1 MSKKLRIG
9 VFGYGVVGHGLY
21 DVLKQTKGLNAE
33 IVRIVV
39 KHRDKKRD
47 LPVEFFSYDKNDI
60 LNDDTLDVVVELIDN
75 ADEAYDIVSTAL
87 KKGKAVVSASKKM
100 IAEHLQE
107 LYDLQQKHN
116 APFLYEASVC
126 GSIPVIRNLEE
137 YYDNDLL
144 GSLEGICNG
153 TTNYILTKTSEENL
167 SYDDALRQA
176 QQLGFAESN
185 PTLDVKG
192 YDAKFKLVILT
203 LHTFGLVVKPE
214 DIFNFGI
221 QNLSV
226 ADSTYAREKGFKIKL
241 IAHTYRTPDNKVVSY
256 VIPRFIKPHDLFYD
270 VRNEFNA
277 VQLGAAFSDKQFFL
291 GKGAGSYPTGSAV
304 LSDIAALS
312 YNYRYEYKK
321 VRQNGKVPFSN
332 NHDLTLY
339 IRYSHDSILEEL
351 DVHDISQ
358 RFTSNDTKY
367 VIGKVNLSKLIAAKL
382 NDRVDVFIAKVAE

>member
-1 MSKKLRIG
+1 MSRKLRIG
-9 VFGYGVVGHGLY
+9 MFGYGVVGHGLY
-21 DVLKQTKGLNAE
+21 DVLRKTKGLNAE
-33 IVRIVV
+33 VVRICV

-47 LPVEFFSYDKNDI
+47 LPMEYFTYNKEDI

-75 ADEAYDIVSTAL
+75 ADEAFEIVSTAL
-87 KKGKAVVSASKKM
+87 SNGKAVVSASKKM

-107 LYDLQQKHN
+107 LHQLQHKQN
-116 APFLYEASVC
+116 VPFLYEGSVC

-144 GSLEGICNG
+144 DSLEGICNG
-153 TTNYILTKTSEENL
+153 TTNYILTKTAEENL
-167 SYDDALRQA
+167 SYDEALRQA

-192 YDAKFKLVILT
+192 FDAKYKLTILT
-203 LHTFGLVVKPE
+203 LHTFGLFVRPE
-214 DIFNFGI
+214 EIFNFGI
-221 QNLSV
+221 QNLSL
-226 ADSTYAREKGFKIKL
+226 ADSTYAREKGYKIKL
-241 IAHTYRTPDNKVVSY
+241 IAHTYRTAEKVVSY
-256 VIPRFIKPHDLFYD
+256 VIPKFIRKENLFYD

-321 VRQNGKVPFSN
+321 THQNGLVPFSN
-332 NHDLTLY
+332 DHDLTLY
-339 IRYSHDSILEEL
+339 VRYTSDKILEEL
-351 DVHDISQ
+351 NVHDITERYWSEEL
-358 RFTSNDTKY
+358 KY
-367 VIGKVNLSKLIAAKL
+367 VIGKVNISKLL
-382 NDRVDVFIAKVAE
+382 ECDVNNRVDVFIAKVD

>member
-9 VFGYGVVGHGLY
+9 LFGYGVVGHGLY
-21 DVLKQTKGLNAE
+21 DVLHKTKGLNTE
-33 IVRIVV
+33 IVRIAV
-39 KHRDKKRD
+39 KHREKKRD
-47 LPVEFFSYDKNDI
+47 LPAEIFTFDKNEI
-60 LNDDTLDVVVELIDN
+60 LNDDSLDVVVELIDN
-75 ADEAYDIVSTAL
+75 ADEAFDIVSTAL
-87 KKGKAVVSASKKM
+87 KKGKAVVSANKKM

-107 LYDLQQKHN
+107 LYDLQQLHN
-116 APFLYEASVC
+116 VPFLYEASAC
-126 GSIPVIRNLEE
+126 GSIPIIRNLEE

-144 GSLEGICNG
+144 DSLEGICNG

-167 SYDDALRQA
+167 SYEEALKQA

-192 YDAKFKLVILT
+192 FDAKYKLTILT
-203 LHTFGLVVKPE
+203 LHTFGLIIKPE
-214 DIFNFGI
+214 NIFNFGI

-241 IAHTYRTPDNKVVSY
+241 IAHTYRTDDKVVSY
-256 VIPRFIKPHDLFYD
+256 VIPKFIKPHDLFYD

-321 VRQNGKVPFSN
+321 VKQNGAVPFSN
-332 NHDLTLY
+332 DHDLNLY
-339 IRYSHDSILEEL
+339 IRYSSENILDEL
-351 DVHDISQ
+351 KVHDISQ
-358 RFTSNDTKY
+358 RFISNNTKY
-367 VIGKVNLSKLIAAKL
+367 VIGKVKLSNLIKVKL
-382 NDRVDVFIAKVAE
+382 NDHIDVFVAKID

>member
-1 MSKKLRIG
+1 MSRKLRIG
-9 VFGYGVVGHGLY
+9 LFGYGVVGHGLY
-21 DVLKQTKGLNAE
+21 DVLHKTKGLNAE
-33 IVRIVV
+33 VVRICV

-47 LPVEFFSYDKNDI
+47 LPAEFFTFNKEDI

-75 ADEAYDIVSTAL
+75 ADEAFEIVSTAL

-107 LYDLQQKHN
+107 LHELQQQYN
-116 APFLYEASVC
+116 APFLYEASAC
-126 GSIPVIRNLEE
+126 GSIPIIRNLEE

-144 GSLEGICNG
+144 DSLEGICNG
-153 TTNYILTKTSEENL
+153 TTNYILTKTAEENL
-167 SYDDALRQA
+167 SYDEALRQA

-192 YDAKFKLVILT
+192 FDAKYKLTILT
-203 LHTFGLVVKPE
+203 LHTFGLLVKPE

-221 QNLSV
+221 QNLSL
-226 ADSTYAREKGFKIKL
+226 ADSTYAREKGYRIKL
-241 IAHTYRTPDNKVVSY
+241 IAHTYRINDKVVSY
-256 VIPRFIKPHDLFYD
+256 VIPRFIKPDALFYN

-304 LSDIAALS
+304 LSDIAALN

-321 VRQNGKVPFSN
+321 THQNGAVTYTN
-332 NHDLTLY
+332 DHDLTLY
-339 IRYSHDSILEEL
+339 IRYASESILEEL
-351 DVHDISQ
+351 QVHDITERYWSEEL
-358 RFTSNDTKY
+358 KY
-367 VIGKVNLSKLIAAKL
+367 VTGKVKLSTLIAADI
-382 NDRVDVFIAKVAE
+382 NNRVDVFIAKLP